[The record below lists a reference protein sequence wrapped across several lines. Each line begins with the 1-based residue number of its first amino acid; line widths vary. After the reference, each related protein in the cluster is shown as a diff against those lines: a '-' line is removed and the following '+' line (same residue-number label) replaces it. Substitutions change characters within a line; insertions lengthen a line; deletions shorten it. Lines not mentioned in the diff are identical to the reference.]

1 MSILLQNSATSK
13 YVESPTQW
21 TDKLEVALQFE
32 RGPDALLFCYQHHL
46 KHMRILGRFED
57 SKLNFTISLEADMV
71 E

>member
-21 TDKLEVALQFE
+21 TDKPDVALQFE
-32 RGPDALLFCYQHHL
+32 GGRDALLFCYEHHM
-46 KHMRILGRFED
+46 KNMRILWRFD
-57 SKLNFTISLEADMV
+57 DPDQNFSISIEGNVV